1 MQETK
6 QACCVLF
13 MDCACA
19 LLVAS
24 NGCAKDGTASSA
36 SSHART
42 TAETMLPG
50 HHGQDIL
57 VKLAE
62 SKASKNKA
70 RNFNTA
76 VTKSGFALRVPVKSK
91 PVVSPDGVGTV
102 QHPILCIQDM
112 AKEIFRSYEDKL
124 FAGRSVESAK
134 GLFLRFWR
142 TFRQVQPDSKVFQV
156 HSQDELRFCIPCK
169 LHIDEGTGLRKSAV
183 LQCSWGPVLASG
195 DASWLRYFFGL
206 LWDTKLTL
214 SNVGWEW
221 GNAVLDSLMEELAKQ
236 ATSAMETGIVTKHGT
251 FFLCFVSLEGDLPAQ
266 AKVFHC
272 KQNFL
277 RVPNPM
283 CPWCSAD
290 GETLP
295 YTDVRSGASWRA
307 TVGQDVP
314 WSIEPPLAALTR
326 NGEATFLAKDLFH
339 IVSLGIGRTFL
350 ASAVCFLIHLGH
362 FIPRDMDLGRSIPV
376 RLNEAYKDFK
386 HFCKHVLKMTP
397 MVKHWTRENL
407 SWKDSTTS
415 MPSSS
420 FKASDTYL
428 MLSWLADYLARPL
441 QANNYINNL
450 SACAHGVL
458 LMS

>member
-1 MQETK
+1 M
-6 QACCVLF
+6 V
-13 MDCACA
+13 CACA

-24 NGCAKDGTASSA
+24 CTRYAKDGTASCA

-50 HHGQDIL
+50 HHAQDIL
-57 VKLAE
+57 VNLAE
-62 SKASKNKA
+62 SKTSQNKA
-70 RNFNTA
+70 RNFNNA
-76 VTKSGFALRVPVKSK
+76 VTKRGFALRVPVTHIK
-91 PVVSPDGVGTV
+91 VVSPEGDGTV
-102 QHPILCIQDM
+102 QHPVLCIQDM
-112 AKEIFRSYEDKL
+112 ANEIFRSYEDKL
-124 FAGRSVESAK
+124 LAGRSVEAAH

-142 TFRQVQPDSKVFQV
+142 TFRQLQPNSKVFQI

-195 DASWLRYFFGL
+195 DASWLRYFFWTAMGHEAY
-206 LWDTKLTL
+206 TEH
-214 SNVGWEW
+214 NVGWEW

-397 MVKHWTRENL
+397 MVKHWTKENL

-428 MLSWLADYLARPL
+428 MLSWFADYLARPL